1 MVMVRLRG
9 ATPMNTSGPQ
19 LLLLALGFVF
29 FVVAPLVLDT
39 PWVVIAGWLF
49 LAMSWGTSAE
59 IEDGVL
65 RLRYLFGRMSREI
78 HLDEID
84 EVKVI
89 RRLRATSLAG
99 EFPLFFLL
107 VFSTACFSILVVLTH
122 PSRDYTGYT
131 VLFLVSFVY
140 LLLLLLP
147 FENES
152 IGMALLVLPMILGF
166 LLWLA
171 VPAAVDFAM
180 VVAVEIALVF
190 TYLNHYV
197 KHYVVLGT
205 SRGKCLIA
213 FDDQTTMEVFL
224 KALGGSS
231 SGV

>member
-1 MVMVRLRG
+1 MRLRG

-29 FVVAPLVLDT
+29 FVVAPLVFET

-99 EFPLFFLL
+99 EFPMFFLL

-197 KHYVVLGT
+197 KDYVVLGT

-231 SGV
+231 SGVQAS